1 MKFKTI
7 FIRIIVIQ
15 IAACQQKDNLEI
27 SGSDDDTNVSVYQIV
42 PISDTRD

>member
-7 FIRIIVIQ
+7 FICIIVMQ
-15 IAACQQKDNLEI
+15 ITAYQQKDNLKTSE
-27 SGSDDDTNVSVYQIV
+27 SDDDTNVSVYQIV